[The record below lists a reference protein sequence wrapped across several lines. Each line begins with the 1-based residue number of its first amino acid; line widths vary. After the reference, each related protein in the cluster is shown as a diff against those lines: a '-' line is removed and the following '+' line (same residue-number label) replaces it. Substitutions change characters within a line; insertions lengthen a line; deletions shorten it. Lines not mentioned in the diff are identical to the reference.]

1 MYKPQQLVERGVFVF
16 APCQI
21 NTPPPRHVA
30 VVWRYS
36 EMLNHT
42 ILVVQHLWF
51 KELRGEVWQ
60 YSSRLMC
67 FLNGHLLGNERDLA
81 SWAKKQ
87 WGFTFTRPQAFYKA
101 LTEDCYSKHL
111 QKTGAS
117 QQHFHINTIHVFKTK
132 NQEECLWLLYS
143 FCSNQFR
150 TWLDYLLVA
159 FLGIGS
165 FSSSWNILRH
175 EHEK

>member
-1 MYKPQQLVERGVFVF
+1 MYKPQQLAERGVFVF
-16 APCQI
+16 AQCQI
-21 NTPPPRHVA
+21 NTLPPRHVA

-42 ILVVQHLWF
+42 AVVVQHLWF

-87 WGFTFTRPQAFYKA
+87 WGFTFTRPQAFYMA
-101 LTEDCYSKHL
+101 LTKDGYSKHL
-111 QKTGAS
+111 QKSGAS
-117 QQHFHINTIHVFKTK
+117 RQCFHINNIHVLKKVGADIRK
-132 NQEECLWLLYS
+132 NVSDFCTVLVVINLGHDWISYLWL
-143 FCSNQFR
+143 F
-150 TWLDYLLVA
+150 
-159 FLGIGS
+159 
-165 FSSSWNILRH
+165 
-175 EHEK
+175 